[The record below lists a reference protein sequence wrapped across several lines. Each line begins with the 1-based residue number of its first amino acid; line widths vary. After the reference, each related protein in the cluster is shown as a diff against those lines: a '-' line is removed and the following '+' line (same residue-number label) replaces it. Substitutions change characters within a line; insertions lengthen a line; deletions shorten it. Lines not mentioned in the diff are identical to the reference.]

1 MHKSKKE
8 KITKSPEH
16 IVPDFV
22 HVLHEGKIV
31 KSGSK
36 ELAIELEE
44 KGYDWIKQ
52 AI

>member
-1 MHKSKKE
+1 
-8 KITKSPEH
+8 
-16 IVPDFV
+16 
-22 HVLHEGKIV
+22 V
-31 KSGSK
+31 KSGGK